1 MKMSHWVLTV
11 VFSLGMTL
19 AHADDAT
26 PPASAA
32 PSGGMGA
39 MHEKMHERCAADPA
53 KCAEMKEKFKKERE
67 EVHAACQK
75 DPDHCKEIRAEH
87 RKKMH
92 DEWCAANSEQCEKMK
107 ARHEAMEKKCAAD
120 PKACEEHKEKMR
132 ERMKE
137 RHMQHDAAPAADTA
151 APAPAASPTPSN

>member
-1 MKMSHWVLTV
+1 MKMSHLILTAF
-11 VFSLGMTL
+11 FSLGVTL
-19 AHADDAT
+19 THAADTT

-32 PSGGMGA
+32 PGDGMGA
-39 MHEKMHERCAADPA
+39 MREKMQERCAADPA
-53 KCAEMKEKFKKERE
+53 KCAEMKEKFKKEHE
-67 EVHAACQK
+67 EIQAACQK

-92 DEWCAANSEQCEKMK
+92 DEWCAANAEQCEKMK

-120 PKACEEHKEKMR
+120 PKACEERKEKMR

-137 RHMQHDAAPAADTA
+137 RRMQHDAAPAADA
-151 APAPAASPTPSN
+151 ATPAPAK